1 LLIGLEEGLVN
12 RLVLSRVAEGAQT
25 ITAISRLWHSSPMIL
40 PKLKDGTEQVVE
52 KFLAEKLRK
61 VGAKGFVLGV
71 SGGLDS
77 AVCLRLCVGAVG
89 KGKVLGLLMP
99 EKDSPKEDL
108 EDSKELCELE
118 GVKYKVVDITGPVG
132 ALKKSIGGPVDRK
145 SLANIKARCRMV
157 VMYHYANTDNRLVV
171 GTSNKSEML
180 MGYFTKFGDGGADL
194 EPIGDLYKTEVRQLA
209 REIGISE
216 KIIKKVPS
224 AGLWKGQTD
233 EGEMGIPYERLDAIL
248 LGIELGFDE
257 RKVADRAETTLKE
270 ARRIARTV
278 RLTSHKRKF
287 QPVAKIGFRTP
298 GLDWR
303 EGDED
308 I

>member
-1 LLIGLEEGLVN
+1 
-12 RLVLSRVAEGAQT
+12 
-25 ITAISRLWHSSPMIL
+25 MIL
-40 PKLKDGTEQVVE
+40 PKLKDGTERVIE

-61 VGAKGFVLGV
+61 VGAKGYVLGV
-71 SGGLDS
+71 SGGIDS
-77 AVCLRLCVGAVG
+77 AVCLRLCVRAVG
-89 KGKVLGLLMP
+89 KEKVLGLLMP

-108 EDSKELCELE
+108 EDSKVLCRSE
-118 GVKYKVVDITGPVG
+118 GVKFKIVDITGPVEG
-132 ALKKSIGGPVDRK
+132 FKKAIGGPVDKK

-157 VMYHYANTDNRLVV
+157 VMYHYANTDKRLVL

-180 MGYFTKFGDGGADL
+180 VGYFTKFGDGGADL
-194 EPIGDLYKTEVRQLA
+194 EPIGDLYKTEVRELA
-209 REIGISE
+209 RAIDIPV

-233 EGEMGIPYERLDAIL
+233 EGEMDISYERLDAIL
-248 LGIELGFDE
+248 LGIELGLDE
-257 RKVADRAETTLKE
+257 KKIAERADTTVKE
-270 ARRIARTV
+270 VERISSMV